1 MSRLLVMSCSARK
14 RASPAPAIELYDGS
28 AYRVLHKN
36 KSLSLAILIL
46 SAEHGLIRARD
57 RLEPYDRK
65 MDEARA
71 QEFTTDERI
80 ERARRLIRKVDGHP
94 FTDVFCHGGSY
105 YRDVIN
111 IYANEGVFGS
121 AKVQFSRGR
130 IGEQLSQLKKFLRE
144 GRPQVRRGNFW
155 RDR

>member
-14 RASPAPAIELYDGS
+14 RAGSAPAIELYDGS
-28 AYRVLHKN
+28 AYRVLR
-36 KSLSLAILIL
+36 KSAPADLPVLIL

-71 QEFTTDERI
+71 EEFQAEDRV
-80 ERARRLIRKVDGHP
+80 ERARRLIRKLDGYP
-94 FTDVFCHGGSY
+94 FAEVFCHGGGL
-105 YRDVIN
+105 YRNVVRR
-111 IYANEGVFGS
+111 YAHEGVFGD
-121 AKVQFSRGR
+121 AKLRYSEGR